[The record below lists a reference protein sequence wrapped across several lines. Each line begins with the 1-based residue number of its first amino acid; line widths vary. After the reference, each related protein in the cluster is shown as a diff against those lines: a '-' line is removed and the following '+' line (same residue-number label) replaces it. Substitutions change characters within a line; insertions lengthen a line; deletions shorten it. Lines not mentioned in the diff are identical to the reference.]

1 MLFKFL
7 HKLYEELIE
16 NIFTRV
22 YSIYVEVRIMDY
34 EKVGNLIL
42 QLRKEKNM
50 TQKQVADLLNI
61 SDKTISKWERGLGCP
76 DVSLL
81 SELSKIFDINIE
93 KILLGDLEPNDMDGG
108 NMKRIKFYVCPNCGN
123 IITSTGEGEM
133 SCCGRKLKA
142 LTPSIIDDN
151 HEISVEEVEN
161 DYYVTINHEMSK
173 EHYISFVAY
182 VTYDRVLLIKLYP
195 EQSPTVRFPRLCGK
209 FERGK
214 FYIYCNQHGLLMKG
228 K

>member
-1 MLFKFL
+1 
-7 HKLYEELIE
+7 
-16 NIFTRV
+16 
-22 YSIYVEVRIMDY
+22 MDY

>member
-1 MLFKFL
+1 MNL
-7 HKLYEELIE
+7 
-16 NIFTRV
+16 
-22 YSIYVEVRIMDY
+22 
-34 EKVGNLIL
+34 EKVGSLIL
-42 QLRKEKNM
+42 KLRKEKNM

-61 SDKTISKWERGLGCP
+61 SDKTVSKWERGLGCP
-76 DVSLL
+76 DVSILT
-81 SELSKIFDINIE
+81 ELSKIFDINIE
-93 KILLGDLEPNDMDGG
+93 KILLGDLEPNDVDGG
-108 NMKRIKFYVCPNCGN
+108 NMKRIKFYVCPSCGN
-123 IITSTGEGEM
+123 IISTTGEGEI
-133 SCCGRKLKA
+133 SCCGRKLKSA
-142 LTPSIIDDN
+142 IPSIIDDN
-151 HEISVEEVEN
+151 HKISIEEVEN
-161 DYYVTINHEMSK
+161 DYYVEIDHEMTK

>member
-1 MLFKFL
+1 MNL
-7 HKLYEELIE
+7 
-16 NIFTRV
+16 
-22 YSIYVEVRIMDY
+22 
-34 EKVGNLIL
+34 EKVGSLIL
-42 QLRKEKNM
+42 KLRKEKNM

-61 SDKTISKWERGLGCP
+61 SDKTVSKWERGLGCP
-76 DVSLL
+76 DVSILT
-81 SELSKIFDINIE
+81 ELSNIFDINIE
-93 KILLGDLEPNDMDGG
+93 KILLGDLEPNDVDGG
-108 NMKRIKFYVCPNCGN
+108 NMKRIKFYVCPSCGN
-123 IITSTGEGEM
+123 IISTTGEGEI

-142 LTPSIIDDN
+142 SIPSIIDDN
-151 HEISVEEVEN
+151 HKISVEEVEN
-161 DYYVTINHEMSK
+161 DYYVEIDHEMTK